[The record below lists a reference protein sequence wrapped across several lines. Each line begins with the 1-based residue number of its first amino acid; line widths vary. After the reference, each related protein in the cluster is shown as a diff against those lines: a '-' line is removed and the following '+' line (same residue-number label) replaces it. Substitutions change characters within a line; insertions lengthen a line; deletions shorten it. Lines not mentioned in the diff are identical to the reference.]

1 MKTFSYHSPKDVKE
15 ASKLASSSSMF
26 LAGGMTS
33 IPSMKLGMAT
43 YKDVIDLKKI
53 KKLSGIKVS
62 SKTVTIG
69 ATTKHAEVASSK
81 DVQKAIPALAKL
93 AGNIGDA
100 QVRNRGTIGGS
111 ISNNDPSAC
120 YPSACMALNAVIH
133 TNERKIE
140 ANKFFKG
147 MFETALKKGEIV
159 EAVEF
164 QIPEKADYQKHPN
177 PASRYA
183 IVGVFVAKHKD
194 EVNVAVTGAK
204 SCVYTDKDLDDLLSI
219 VLKYVE
225 DPDDAEKE
233 IERFDTGGFDAMSD
247 YVTANLLRDKD
258 YNDWYNKLHSIKE
271 EEMDDEDMDKAATSA
286 AKQGASISKIASKLG
301 ETTSEMKSL
310 VNKYK
315 KAQEPEKSELMAR
328 LKELTKI
335 KKELESLL

>member
-140 ANKFFKG
+140 ADKFFKG

-204 SCVYTDKDLDDLLSI
+204 SCVYIDKDLSKKLSSDFSSSAIEGIELDDS
-219 VLKYVE
+219 E
-225 DPDDAEKE
+225 MNSDMHASAEY
-233 IERFDTGGFDAMSD
+233 R
-247 YVTANLLRDKD
+247 ANLV
-258 YNDWYNKLHSIKE
+258 
-271 EEMDDEDMDKAATSA
+271 
-286 AKQGASISKIASKLG
+286 
-301 ETTSEMKSL
+301 SL
-310 VNKYK
+310 YAK
-315 KAQEPEKSELMAR
+315 KAVEAC
-328 LKELTKI
+328 
-335 KKELESLL
+335 